1 MKVSFL
7 VTYYNQK
14 EYVQQSLDSIL
25 AIEKPCEWEIIVGDD
40 GSTDGTIERVNE
52 YIKKYPDN
60 IRMYVMP
67 RERGKKYDAVKRAS
81 ANRLNILKH
90 SLGDI
95 YCT

>member
-40 GSTDGTIERVNE
+40 G
-52 YIKKYPDN
+52 
-60 IRMYVMP
+60 
-67 RERGKKYDAVKRAS
+67 
-81 ANRLNILKH
+81 
-90 SLGDI
+90 
-95 YCT
+95 

>member
-52 YIKKYPDN
+52 YIKK
-60 IRMYVMP
+60 
-67 RERGKKYDAVKRAS
+67 
-81 ANRLNILKH
+81 
-90 SLGDI
+90 
-95 YCT
+95 